1 VTAMKNLILAAALA
15 VAPVAHAAEEGPP
28 LMQVPWSFDGLFGK
42 FDKMQLQR
50 GLQVYREVCASCHS
64 LDFVAFRN
72 LSDLGYSEGQIK
84 AIANEYEYPDIDD
97 EGGDTTRK
105 GKPSD
110 YFPNPYP
117 NEKFA
122 RASNNG
128 SLPPD
133 LSLVTKSRHRD
144 GPNYIY
150 SLILGYE
157 DPPPGLKLSDGT
169 EFKLLDGM
177 NYNKYFVSGSYQIAM
192 AKQIEP
198 DKVTYA
204 DGTAA
209 TPEQIAQDITAFLH
223 WAAEPKLE
231 ARHGTGIRV
240 MLYTFIFTVLAY
252 LLKQRIWARLE
263 KK

>member
-1 VTAMKNLILAAALA
+1 MKKIILAAAAVLA
-15 VAPVAHAAEEGPP
+15 LSPAVRAADVGPP
-28 LMQVPWSFDGLFGK
+28 LMQVPWSFDGAFGK
-42 FDKMQLQR
+42 FDKLQLQR

-64 LDFVAFRN
+64 LNYVAFRN

-84 AIANEYEYPDIDD
+84 AIANEYEYPELDD
-97 EGGDTTRK
+97 DGGDTTRK

-128 SLPPD
+128 ALPPD

-150 SLILGYE
+150 SLLLGYE
-157 DPPPGLKLSDGT
+157 NPPPGF
-169 EFKLLDGM
+169 ELLEGL
-177 NYNKYFVSGSYQIAM
+177 NYNKFFASGSFQIAM
-192 AKQIEP
+192 IQQIEA

-204 DGTAA
+204 DGTKAS
-209 TPEQIAQDITAFLH
+209 PEQIARDITAFLH

-231 ARHGTGIRV
+231 ARHSGGLRV
-240 MLYTFIFTVLAY
+240 MLYTLIFTLLAY
-252 LLKQRIWARLE
+252 FVKKRIWARLE
-263 KK
+263 NK

>member
-1 VTAMKNLILAAALA
+1 MKKIILAAAAVLA
-15 VAPVAHAAEEGPP
+15 LSPAVRAAEVGPE
-28 LMQVPWSFDGLFGK
+28 LMQVPWSFDGAFGK
-42 FDKMQLQR
+42 FDRLQLQR

-64 LDFVAFRN
+64 LNYVAFRN

-84 AIANEYEYPDIDD
+84 AIANEYEYPEIDD
-97 EGGDTTRK
+97 EGSDTTRK

-128 SLPPD
+128 ALPPD

-150 SLILGYE
+150 SLLLGYE
-157 DPPPGLKLSDGT
+157 DPPA
-169 EFKLLDGM
+169 GM
-177 NYNKYFVSGSYQIAM
+177 EVLEGMSYNKFFSSGSFQIAM
-192 AKQIEP
+192 VKQIEP

-209 TPEQIAQDITAFLH
+209 TQEQIAQDITAFLH

-231 ARHGTGIRV
+231 ARHGAGLRV
-240 MLYTFIFTVLAY
+240 MLYTLIFTVLAY
-252 LLKQRIWARLE
+252 LLKKRIWARLDQ
-263 KK
+263 K

>member
-1 VTAMKNLILAAALA
+1 MKKFLLAAVAALA
-15 VAPVAHAAEEGPP
+15 FSPATFAAEAGPE
-28 LMQVPWSFDGLFGK
+28 LMHVKWSFDGAFGK

-64 LDFVAFRN
+64 LNYIAFRN
-72 LSDLGYSEGQIK
+72 LEDLGYSEGQTK
-84 AIANEYEYPDIDD
+84 AIAAEYEYPEIDD
-97 EGGDTTRK
+97 EGSDTTRK

-122 RASNNG
+122 RVSNNG
-128 SLPPD
+128 ALPPD
-133 LSLVTKSRHRD
+133 LSLITKARVGGPDYVYSVT
-144 GPNYIY
+144 
-150 SLILGYE
+150 LGYE
-157 DPPPGLKLSDGT
+157 DPPPGVEVL
-169 EFKLLDGM
+169 EGM
-177 NYNKYFVSGSYQIAM
+177 NYNKYFASGNFQIGM
-192 AKQIEP
+192 PKQIEA

-209 TPEQIAQDITAFLH
+209 TPEQIGQDITAFLH

-240 MLYTFIFTVLAY
+240 LLYTFIFTVLAY

-263 KK
+263 KR

>member
-1 VTAMKNLILAAALA
+1 MKKVILAAAALLSLSSTSF
-15 VAPVAHAAEEGPP
+15 AAEEGPD
-28 LMQVPWSFDGLFGK
+28 LMKVDWSFKGAFGK

-50 GLQVYREVCASCHS
+50 GLQIYREVCASCHS
-64 LDFVAFRN
+64 LQYVAFRN
-72 LSDLGYSEGQIK
+72 LESLGYSEGQIK
-84 AIANEYEYPDIDD
+84 ALANEHEYPEIDD

-110 YFPNPYP
+110 HFPKPYP

-128 SLPPD
+128 ALPPD
-133 LSLVTKSRHRD
+133 LSLVTKSRHID
-144 GPNYIY
+144 GPDYIY
-150 SLILGYE
+150 SLLLGYE
-157 DPPPGLKLSDGT
+157 EPPAGVT
-169 EFKLLDGM
+169 VLDGM
-177 NYNKYFVSGSYQIAM
+177 NYNKYFSAGSFQIAM
-192 AKQIEP
+192 AKQIEA

-204 DGTAA
+204 DGTKA
-209 TPEQIAQDITAFLH
+209 TPDQIAQDITAFLH

-231 ARHGTGIRV
+231 ARNGTGIRV
-240 MLYTFIFTVLAY
+240 MLYTLILTVLAY